1 MALEARLV
9 QKMGMGL
16 RMTPQLQQAIKLLQY
31 GQLEFVEAIHEEL
44 LKNPLLEKLDEFE
57 PQTTSAREQVLDK
70 ARASDT
76 EQHGEEQAHKQT
88 ENNPEAKPS
97 DGSSDFERYLEDLSD
112 WRGAATPKG
121 TFNHDE
127 LPSLEATAS
136 KEETLY
142 QHILEQL
149 RMLDLD
155 ESEQKIALSIIGNL
169 NEDGYLCAS
178 DEEIAQDAKAEPD
191 AVKSVIEVIQR
202 LEPAGVGA
210 RNLTECLLIQLENI
224 GLSQGLEGKI
234 VRDHLA
240 ELEKK
245 KYESIAKT
253 EHVSPEQVYKAV
265 LTIQKL
271 EPRPGRNFPGED
283 VRYVTPDIY
292 VTKVGGEYV
301 VSLNEDGLPKLRI
314 SPYYLSL
321 LKQESTP
328 EQKAYVTEKLKAATW
343 LIKSIHQRQQTIFK
357 VTESIV
363 KHQRDFFDSGVE
375 KLRPLTL
382 KDVADDIDMH
392 ESTVS
397 RVTTMKYVHTPQG
410 VFELKYFFTSGIK
423 GATGDISSSAVKE
436 RIKQL
441 IAAEDVHHPISDQQ
455 LVELLKK
462 ENLDIARRTVAKY
475 RESLNIAS
483 SSQRKKPFFS

>member
-9 QKMGMGL
+9 QKMGLGL

-31 GQLEFVEAIHEEL
+31 GQLEFVEAIQEEL
-44 LKNPLLEKLDEFE
+44 LKNPLLEKVDEFE
-57 PQTTSAREQVLDK
+57 PQNTSARDQVLEK
-70 ARASDT
+70 ARQDST
-76 EQHGEEQAHKQT
+76 EKHGEEQSSKNGESA
-88 ENNPEAKPS
+88 PEQKPS
-97 DGSSDFERYLEDLSD
+97 DGSSDFEKYLEDLSD

-121 TFNHDE
+121 TFDHDE

-136 KEETLY
+136 REETLC

-155 ESEQKIALSIIGNL
+155 EVEQKIALSVIGNL
-169 NEDGYLCAS
+169 NDDGYLCAS
-178 DEEIAQDAKAEPD
+178 DEEIAADAHVETAD
-191 AVKSVIEVIQR
+191 VKSVIDVIQS

-224 GLSQGLEGKI
+224 GLDQGLEGKI

-240 ELEKK
+240 ALEKK
-245 KYESIAKT
+245 KYETIAKA
-253 EHVSPEQVYKAV
+253 EGVEAEQVYKAV
-265 LTIQKL
+265 LAIQKL
-271 EPRPGRNFPGED
+271 EPRPGRNFPGEE

-301 VSLNEDGLPKLRI
+301 ISLNEDGLPKLRV
-314 SPYYLSL
+314 SPYYLNL
-321 LKQESTP
+321 LKQDSTP

-343 LIKSIHQRQQTIFK
+343 LIKSIHQRQQTIYK

-363 KHQRDFFDSGVE
+363 KHQRDFFDHGIE

-410 VFELKYFFTSGIK
+410 VFELKFFFTSGIK
-423 GATGDISSSAVKE
+423 GATGDVSSSAVKE